1 MVAKNQLVS
10 EKPAGG
16 LTGPPLS
23 PRKPPGNV
31 LHLIAGGLVICALVF
46 LVYRPLLPGSFLM
59 DDHRLI
65 AEDNPLVNGEFT
77 LGNIWFQTDFI
88 LSNIAFWVQW
98 LAWGDHP
105 GNYHAVNM
113 ALHAVSAILLWRVL
127 ARLPMPGAWV
137 AAALFAVHPVTVNSV
152 ARIAELK
159 NTLSLPFFLLSLWA
173 FLRSEDHDSAN
184 RRSAA
189 LPPQPEDYFRA
200 APDKPAGDSH
210 FPAAAKV
217 WLWYGFSLAA
227 FVLALLAKTSAV
239 MLSPL
244 LLLVIHWRRGKL
256 APGDEWRLGPYFLLS
271 LVFGVMSAGFQKYQ
285 ALGDHPLPPES
296 LGERLVIAG
305 KIIWFYLGKD
315 FWPVNLN
322 AFYPL
327 WKVNAANP
335 AAYLP
340 LALLG
345 VIFILGCRFRQSWGR
360 PFLLGLGGFVILL
373 FPVLGFF
380 AGQYQ
385 TWFQVSDHL
394 QYLPMIAPVALGTAA
409 LAWLLGKNYFP
420 IAAAGLIACLAILSF
435 HRAQVFSHEESLM
448 RDCLAKNPAAWGA
461 QTTLGTVLARQKDY
475 AGAIACFKT
484 ALTYA
489 PADEAAN
496 LDLGHALTLQ
506 GDFTQAEPCLLQAI
520 KTKPLDPEAHRQYA
534 EMLARQ
540 GRVPEAIRRLQIAL
554 TLKSD
559 PETRL
564 RYAAL
569 LFQTGA
575 VRPAEEQLRQVVQA
589 KPNTPE
595 ALNNLAWLLATSADE
610 QLRNGPEAVRYA
622 EKACALTGYKQAGL
636 VGTLA
641 AAYAEAGRFPEAVK
655 NCQLTIE
662 LANAAGQ
669 GGFAAVNQ
677 QLLALYQSGRPYHTA
692 PSPGQ

>member
-1 MVAKNQLVS
+1 VVS
-10 EKPAGG
+10 
-16 LTGPPLS
+16 
-23 PRKPPGNV
+23 
-31 LHLIAGGLVICALVF
+31 
-46 LVYRPLLPGSFLM
+46 
-59 DDHRLI
+59 
-65 AEDNPLVNGEFT
+65 
-77 LGNIWFQTDFI
+77 
-88 LSNIAFWVQW
+88 
-98 LAWGDHP
+98 
-105 GNYHAVNM
+105 
-113 ALHAVSAILLWRVL
+113 
-127 ARLPMPGAWV
+127 
-137 AAALFAVHPVTVNSV
+137 
-152 ARIAELK
+152 
-159 NTLSLPFFLLSLWA
+159 
-173 FLRSEDHDSAN
+173 
-184 RRSAA
+184 
-189 LPPQPEDYFRA
+189 
-200 APDKPAGDSH
+200 
-210 FPAAAKV
+210 
-217 WLWYGFSLAA
+217 
-227 FVLALLAKTSAV
+227 
-239 MLSPL
+239 
-244 LLLVIHWRRGKL
+244 
-256 APGDEWRLGPYFLLS
+256 
-271 LVFGVMSAGFQKYQ
+271 
-285 ALGDHPLPPES
+285 
-296 LGERLVIAG
+296 G

-315 FWPVNLN
+315 VWPCSLN
-322 AFYPL
+322 IAYPT
-327 WKVNAANP
+327 WKMNP
-335 AAYLP
+335 AAPAAWLP
-340 LALLG
+340 LAVLG
-345 VIFILGCRFRQSWGR
+345 VVFLLAWRFRHGWGR
-360 PFLLGLGGFVILL
+360 PLLFGLGAFVILL

-394 QYLPMIAPVALGTAA
+394 QYLAMLAPVALGTACLVGVLGTTLFRLAAPVLIVSLA
-409 LAWLLGKNYFP
+409 LV
-420 IAAAGLIACLAILSF
+420 SF
-435 HRAQVFSHEESLM
+435 HRAEVFSHEESLM

-461 QTTLGTVLARQKDY
+461 ETDLGTLLAQRQDY

-484 ALTYA
+484 ALTDA

-540 GRVPEAIRRLQIAL
+540 GRVPEAIRHLQIAL
-554 TLKSD
+554 ALKPD

>member
-1 MVAKNQLVS
+1 MGALV
-10 EKPAGG
+10 
-16 LTGPPLS
+16 L
-23 PRKPPGNV
+23 
-31 LHLIAGGLVICALVF
+31 CALVF

-59 DDHRLI
+59 DDHRLV

-88 LSNIAFWVQW
+88 LSNIAFWAQW

-105 GNYHAVNM
+105 GNYHAVNL
-113 ALHAVSAILLWRVL
+113 ALHTLSAILFWRVL
-127 ARLPMPGAWV
+127 VRLQIPGAWV
-137 AAALFAVHPVTVNSV
+137 AAAIFAVHPVAVNSV

-173 FLRSEDHDSAN
+173 FLRSEDHDSVK

-189 LPPQPEDYFRA
+189 VPPQPEDYFRA
-200 APDKPAGDSH
+200 TPDDQAGDSRV
-210 FPAAAKV
+210 PMTAKV
-217 WLWYGFSLAA
+217 WLWYGFSLTA
-227 FVLALLAKTSAV
+227 FVLALLAKTSTV
-239 MLSPL
+239 MLSPV
-244 LLLVIHWRRGKL
+244 LLLVILWRRGKL
-256 APGDEWRLGPYFLLS
+256 APRDEWRLLPYFLLS
-271 LVFGVMSAGFQKYQ
+271 LVFGVMSAWFQKYQ
-285 ALGDHPLPPES
+285 ALAGQPLPPQS
-296 LGERLVIAG
+296 FAERLVVSG

-315 FWPVNLN
+315 VWPCSLN
-322 AFYPL
+322 IAYPT
-327 WKVNAANP
+327 WKMNP
-335 AAYLP
+335 AAPAAWLP
-340 LALLG
+340 LAVLG
-345 VIFILGCRFRQSWGR
+345 VVFLLAWRFRHGWGR
-360 PFLLGLGGFVILL
+360 PLLFGLGAFVILL

-394 QYLPMIAPVALGTAA
+394 QYLAMLAPVALGTACLVGVLGTTLFRLAAPVLIVSLA
-409 LAWLLGKNYFP
+409 LV
-420 IAAAGLIACLAILSF
+420 SF
-435 HRAQVFSHEESLM
+435 HRAEVFSHEESLM

-461 QTTLGTVLARQKDY
+461 ETDLGTLLAQRQDY

-484 ALTYA
+484 ALTDA

-540 GRVPEAIRRLQIAL
+540 GRVPEAIRHLQIAL
-554 TLKSD
+554 ALKPD